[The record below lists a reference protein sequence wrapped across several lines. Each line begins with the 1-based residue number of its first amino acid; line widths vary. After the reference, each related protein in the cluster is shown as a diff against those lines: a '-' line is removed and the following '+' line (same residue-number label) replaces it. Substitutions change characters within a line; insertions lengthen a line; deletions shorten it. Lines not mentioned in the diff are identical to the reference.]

1 MQETTDALANVVVRV
16 VERLERPPRLQTTL
30 EGELGVELRFF
41 DLLQAAVGVV
51 NEHDLFC
58 VQQPLREHE

>member
-1 MQETTDALANVVVRV
+1 MQESADALANVFVRV
-16 VERLERPPRLQTTL
+16 VEGLERPPRLQATL
-30 EGELGVELRFF
+30 ERKLGVELRLF